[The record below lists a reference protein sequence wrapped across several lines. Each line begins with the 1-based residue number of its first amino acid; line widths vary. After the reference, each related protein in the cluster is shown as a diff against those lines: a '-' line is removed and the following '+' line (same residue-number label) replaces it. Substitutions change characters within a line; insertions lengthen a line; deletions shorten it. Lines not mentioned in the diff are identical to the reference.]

1 MMTVSELVK
10 LLMDHHSLDTPVRV
24 VVEDEVDS
32 SPPAD
37 IYGVTRVV
45 DCPGGPYIEIGASL

>member
-1 MMTVSELVK
+1 MMTNSELIDQ
-10 LLMDHHSLDTPVRV
+10 LMNYPLDTPVRV

-37 IYGVTRVV
+37 IYGTTRVV
-45 DCPGGPYIEIGASL
+45 DCPGGPYIEIGATL

>member
-1 MMTVSELVK
+1 MTVNELIDQ
-10 LLMDHHSLDTPVRV
+10 LINYPLDTPVRV

-45 DCPGGPYIEIGASL
+45 DDADGPYVEIGASL

>member
-1 MMTVSELVK
+1 MTVNEVIDQ
-10 LLMDHHSLDTPVRV
+10 LLNHPLDMPVRV

-37 IYGVTRVV
+37 IYGVTSVV
-45 DCPGGPYIEIGASL
+45 DHPGGPYIEIGASL

>member
-1 MMTVSELVK
+1 MTVNELIDQ
-10 LLMDHHSLDTPVRV
+10 LINYPLDTPVRV

-32 SPPAD
+32 CPPAD
-37 IYGVTRVV
+37 IYGTSRVV

>member
-1 MMTVSELVK
+1 MMTVNELIDQ
-10 LLMDHHSLDTPVRV
+10 LMDYPLDTPVRV
-24 VVEDEVDS
+24 VVEDEIDS

-37 IYGVTRVV
+37 IYGTTRVV

>member
-1 MMTVSELVK
+1 MTVNELIDQ
-10 LLMDHHSLDTPVRV
+10 LLNFPLDTPVRV

-37 IYGVTRVV
+37 IYGLTRIA
-45 DCPGGPYIEIGASL
+45 DTPHGPYIEIGASL

>member
-1 MMTVSELVK
+1 MTVNELIDQ
-10 LLMDHHSLDTPVRV
+10 LLNHPLDTPVRV

-45 DCPGGPYIEIGASL
+45 DHPGGPYIEIGASL